1 MAMNVPLHRLPYL
14 LIPAFPN
21 FTSPSTS
28 AFLSSTCL
36 DGHAHSI
43 GGILISLGVCQS
55 LGERHWVI
63 SLWLIGIA
71 VAAAGGE
78 RPVVWHQTVVCLW
91 WVTLTTMLLQLCAK
105 GYTEEVGGRKW
116 KPEFERYEAVRNSW
130 KCPGAVLDL
139 VLHTS
144 FSELLNPNT

>member
-14 LIPAFPN
+14 LIPTFPN

-91 WVTLTTMLLQLCAK
+91 
-105 GYTEEVGGRKW
+105 
-116 KPEFERYEAVRNSW
+116 
-130 KCPGAVLDL
+130 
-139 VLHTS
+139 
-144 FSELLNPNT
+144 